1 MKSNAATAHK
11 AQEVIPTM
19 TILEKTA
26 TEKTA
31 KVINFKATAEEVTSE
46 AITEE
51 VKAPEAT
58 TETAEATAPEA
69 TAEETAPESETV
81 SIYDVI
87 EKVNAEYNSGERILP
102 SEAARRA
109 ADEVTATATIIE
121 PAPTATIIE
130 PTPAP
135 APIIEAKPIQSIEDI
150 KRKSEVLNRLT
161 VKWDTLTEKRRKV
174 ENFAISHDGDTSAA
188 IVRDAHGEVFE
199 SNSPKTI
206 GKLIEFWKAEFSEAI
221 ANVEKEMREIA

>member
-1 MKSNAATAHK
+1 MRTNAATAQK

-31 KVINFKATAEEVTSE
+31 KVINFKAAAEEVPSE
-46 AITEE
+46 TITEE
-51 VKAPEAT
+51 VT
-58 TETAEATAPEA
+58 HEA
-69 TAEETAPESETV
+69 TAEETTAEAAPETV
-81 SIYDVI
+81 SIYEVI

-109 ADEVTATATIIE
+109 AEEAATAS
-121 PAPTATIIE
+121 
-130 PTPAP
+130 
-135 APIIEAKPIQSIEDI
+135 APIAEVKPVLSIEDI
-150 KRKSEVLNRLT
+150 KRKSEVLSRLS
-161 VKWDTLTEKRRKV
+161 VKWDSLAEKRRRV
-174 ENFAISHDGDTSAA
+174 ENFAISHDGDTASA
-188 IVRDAHGEVFE
+188 IIRDAQGEVFE

-206 GKLIEFWKAEFSEAI
+206 GQLIEFWKAEFSEAI

>member
-19 TILEKTA
+19 TILDKTA

-31 KVINFKATAEEVTSE
+31 KVINFKAAAEEVTSE
-46 AITEE
+46 AIIEE
-51 VKAPEAT
+51 V
-58 TETAEATAPEA
+58 TANA
-69 TAEETAPESETV
+69 TAEETTTEAETV
-81 SIYDVI
+81 SIYDLI
-87 EKVNAEYNSGERILP
+87 EKVNAQYNSGERILP

-109 ADEVTATATIIE
+109 AEEVTATATIIE
-121 PAPTATIIE
+121 P
-130 PTPAP
+130 TPAP
-135 APIIEAKPIQSIEDI
+135 VAEVKPVQSIEDI

-174 ENFAISHDGDTSAA
+174 ENFAISHDGDTSSA

>member
-1 MKSNAATAHK
+1 MRTNAAT

-19 TILEKTA
+19 TILDKTA

-31 KVINFKATAEEVTSE
+31 KVINFKANTEEVPSE
-46 AITEE
+46 TITEE
-51 VKAPEAT
+51 V
-58 TETAEATAPEA
+58 TAEATAPEA
-69 TAEETAPESETV
+69 TAQETTAEAAPETV

-109 ADEVTATATIIE
+109 AEEAAT
-121 PAPTATIIE
+121 
-130 PTPAP
+130 AP
-135 APIIEAKPIQSIEDI
+135 APIAEAKPVLSIEDI
-150 KRKSEVLNRLT
+150 KRKSEVLSRLS
-161 VKWDTLTEKRRKV
+161 VKWDSLAEKRRRV
-174 ENFAISHDGDTSAA
+174 ENFAISHDGDTASA
-188 IVRDAHGEVFE
+188 IIRDAQGEVFE

-206 GKLIEFWKAEFSEAI
+206 GQLIEFWKAEFSEAI

>member
-19 TILEKTA
+19 TILDKTA

-46 AITEE
+46 AITDE

-58 TETAEATAPEA
+58 TETAEATAIET
-69 TAEETAPESETV
+69 TAEEATPETV

-87 EKVNAEYNSGERILP
+87 EKVNAQYNSGERILP

-109 ADEVTATATIIE
+109 AEEVTATIIE
-121 PAPTATIIE
+121 PA
-130 PTPAP
+130 PAP

-161 VKWDTLTEKRRKV
+161 VKWDTLTEKRRKA

>member
-1 MKSNAATAHK
+1 MKSNAAKAHK

-19 TILEKTA
+19 TILDKTA

-31 KVINFKATAEEVTSE
+31 KVINFKAAAEEVTSE
-46 AITEE
+46 AIIEE
-51 VKAPEAT
+51 V
-58 TETAEATAPEA
+58 TANA
-69 TAEETAPESETV
+69 TAEETTTEAETV

-87 EKVNAEYNSGERILP
+87 EKVNAQYNSGERILP

-109 ADEVTATATIIE
+109 AEEVTATATIIE
-121 PAPTATIIE
+121 
-130 PTPAP
+130 PAP

>member
-1 MKSNAATAHK
+1 MRTNAATAQK

-31 KVINFKATAEEVTSE
+31 KVINFKAAAEEVPSE
-46 AITEE
+46 TITEE
-51 VKAPEAT
+51 V
-58 TETAEATAPEA
+58 TAEATVPEA
-69 TAEETAPESETV
+69 TAEETTAEAAPETV

-109 ADEVTATATIIE
+109 AEEAATAS
-121 PAPTATIIE
+121 
-130 PTPAP
+130 
-135 APIIEAKPIQSIEDI
+135 APIAEVKPVLSIEDI
-150 KRKSEVLNRLT
+150 KRKSEVLSRLS
-161 VKWDTLTEKRRKV
+161 VKWDSLAEKRRRV
-174 ENFAISHDGDTSAA
+174 ENFAISHDGDTASA
-188 IVRDAHGEVFE
+188 IIRDAQGEVFE

-206 GKLIEFWKAEFSEAI
+206 GQLIEFWKAEFSEAI